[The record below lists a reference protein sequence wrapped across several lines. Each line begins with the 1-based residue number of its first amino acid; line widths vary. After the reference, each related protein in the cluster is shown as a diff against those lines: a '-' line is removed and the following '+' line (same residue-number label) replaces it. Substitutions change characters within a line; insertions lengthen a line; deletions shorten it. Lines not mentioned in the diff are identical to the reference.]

1 MPSIL
6 GQHGAGGTRLRE
18 TADLGRMGAMDATS
32 PAQTRAMAAESA
44 VVRRYVHRYGPVAWA
59 HAATPGAPGARTWH
73 YWWHAHLLHVLR
85 DAQEHRPDP
94 RRARLLR
101 GLHRG
106 ITLRTLGRWTTP
118 FHDDVAWMTLALQRY
133 DLHDRR
139 LERLT
144 RRLDDAVDPA
154 VGALPWAVDSTLY
167 NAPANGPA
175 AIALAWSAH
184 RGAAVDLDAWVAATL
199 DDPETGLVRD
209 GVEHGVVRPE
219 LWTYNQGVAIGSALA
234 LAEGA
239 PDADAREAH
248 EARAAHLVEAV
259 RRWCASDDGLFPA
272 AGGGDGGLF
281 AGILARYLAEA
292 AVWFAGDAAGETH
305 RPMASVAR
313 ELVQRN
319 ADALWANRR
328 EGFFPTDPRR
338 TARAKGDDLDLSVQV
353 GAWITLEAAVDL
365 EPAFTS

>member
-1 MPSIL
+1 
-6 GQHGAGGTRLRE
+6 
-18 TADLGRMGAMDATS
+18 MDATS

-44 VVRRYVHRYGPVAWA
+44 VVRRYVHRYGPLAWA

-85 DAQEHRPDP
+85 DAEEHRPDP

-101 GLHRG
+101 ALHRG
-106 ITLRTLGRWTTP
+106 ITVRTLGRWTTP

-133 DLHDRR
+133 DVHDRR
-139 LERLT
+139 IDRLT
-144 RRLDDAVDPA
+144 RRLHDAIDPA
-154 VGALPWAVDSTLY
+154 AGALPWAIDSSLY

-199 DDPETGLVRD
+199 DDPATGLVRD
-209 GVEHGVVRPE
+209 GVEHGVVRSE

-239 PDADAREAH
+239 PDADARDAH
-248 EARAAHLVEAV
+248 EARAAAIVRAV
-259 RRWCASDDGLFPA
+259 ARWCAADDGLFPA

-292 AVWFAGDAAGETH
+292 AVWFRAHAADDDHLEVAATAAG
-305 RPMASVAR
+305 
-313 ELVQRN
+313 LVRRN
-319 ADALWANRR
+319 ADALW
-328 EGFFPTDPRR
+328 EGRADGLFPADPRR
-338 TARAKGDDLDLSVQV
+338 PARATGDDLDLSVQL

-365 EPAFTS
+365 EGAVTS

>member
-1 MPSIL
+1 
-6 GQHGAGGTRLRE
+6 
-18 TADLGRMGAMDATS
+18 MDATS

-44 VVRRYVHRYGPVAWA
+44 VVRRYVHRYGPLAWA

-85 DAQEHRPDP
+85 DAEEHRPDP

-101 GLHRG
+101 ALHRG
-106 ITLRTLGRWTTP
+106 ITVRTLGRWTTP

-133 DLHDRR
+133 DVHDRR
-139 LERLT
+139 IDRLT
-144 RRLDDAVDPA
+144 RRLHDAIDPA
-154 VGALPWAVDSTLY
+154 AGALTWAIDSSLY

-199 DDPETGLVRD
+199 DDPATGLVRD
-209 GVEHGVVRPE
+209 GVEHGVVRSE

-239 PDADAREAH
+239 PDADARDAH
-248 EARAAHLVEAV
+248 EARAAAIVRAV
-259 RRWCASDDGLFPA
+259 ARWCAADDGLFPA

-292 AVWFAGDAAGETH
+292 AVWFRAHAADDDHLEVAATAAG
-305 RPMASVAR
+305 
-313 ELVQRN
+313 LVRRN
-319 ADALWANRR
+319 ADALWDGRAD
-328 EGFFPTDPRR
+328 GLFPADPRR
-338 TARAKGDDLDLSVQV
+338 PARATGDDLDLSVQL
-353 GAWITLEAAVDL
+353 GAWITLEAAADL
-365 EPAFTS
+365 ERRVTS

>member
-1 MPSIL
+1 
-6 GQHGAGGTRLRE
+6 
-18 TADLGRMGAMDATS
+18 MDATS

-44 VVRRYVHRYGPVAWA
+44 VVRRYVHRYGPLAWV

-85 DAQEHRPDP
+85 DAEEHRPDP

-101 GLHRG
+101 ALHRG
-106 ITLRTLGRWTTP
+106 ITVRTLGRWTTP

-133 DLHDRR
+133 DVHDRR
-139 LERLT
+139 IDRLT
-144 RRLDDAVDPA
+144 RRLHDAIDPA
-154 VGALPWAVDSTLY
+154 VGALPWAIDSSLY

-184 RGAAVDLDAWVAATL
+184 RGAAVDLDAWVAVTL
-199 DDPETGLVRD
+199 DDPATGLVRD
-209 GVEHGVVRPE
+209 GVEHGVVRSE

-239 PDADAREAH
+239 PDADARDAH
-248 EARAAHLVEAV
+248 EARAAAIVRAV
-259 RRWCASDDGLFPA
+259 ARWCAADDGLFPA

-292 AVWFAGDAAGETH
+292 AVWFRAHAADDDHLEVAATAAG
-305 RPMASVAR
+305 
-313 ELVQRN
+313 LVRRN
-319 ADALWANRR
+319 ADALS
-328 EGFFPTDPRR
+328 EGRADGLFPADPRR
-338 TARAKGDDLDLSVQV
+338 PARATGDDLDLSVQL

-365 EPAFTS
+365 ERAVTS

>member
-1 MPSIL
+1 
-6 GQHGAGGTRLRE
+6 
-18 TADLGRMGAMDATS
+18 MDATS

-44 VVRRYVHRYGPVAWA
+44 VVRRYVHRYGPLAWA

-85 DAQEHRPDP
+85 DAEEHRPDP

-101 GLHRG
+101 ALHRG
-106 ITLRTLGRWTTP
+106 ITVRTLGRWTTP

-133 DLHDRR
+133 DVHDRR
-139 LERLT
+139 IDRLT
-144 RRLDDAVDPA
+144 RRLHDAIDPA
-154 VGALPWAVDSTLY
+154 MGALPWAIDSSLY

-199 DDPETGLVRD
+199 DDPATGLVRD
-209 GVEHGVVRPE
+209 GVEHGVVRSE

-239 PDADAREAH
+239 PDADARDAH
-248 EARAAHLVEAV
+248 EARAAAIVRAV
-259 RRWCASDDGLFPA
+259 ARWCAADDGLFPA

-292 AVWFAGDAAGETH
+292 AVWFRAHAADDDHLEVAATAAG
-305 RPMASVAR
+305 
-313 ELVQRN
+313 LVRRN
-319 ADALWANRR
+319 ADALWDGRAD
-328 EGFFPTDPRR
+328 GLLPADPRR
-338 TARAKGDDLDLSVQV
+338 PARATGDDLDLSVQL

-365 EPAFTS
+365 ERAVTS

>member
-1 MPSIL
+1 
-6 GQHGAGGTRLRE
+6 
-18 TADLGRMGAMDATS
+18 MDATS

-44 VVRRYVHRYGPVAWA
+44 VVRRYVHRYGPLAWA
-59 HAATPGAPGARTWH
+59 HAAAPGAPGARTWH

-85 DAQEHRPDP
+85 DAEEHRPDP

-101 GLHRG
+101 ALHRG
-106 ITLRTLGRWTTP
+106 ITVRTLGRWTTP

-133 DLHDRR
+133 DVHDRR
-139 LERLT
+139 IDRLM
-144 RRLDDAVDPA
+144 RRLHDAIDPA
-154 VGALPWAVDSTLY
+154 AGALPWAIDSSLY

-184 RGAAVDLDAWVAATL
+184 RGAAVDLDAWVAVTL
-199 DDPETGLVRD
+199 DDPATGLVRD
-209 GVEHGVVRPE
+209 GVEHGVVRSE

-239 PDADAREAH
+239 PDADARDAH
-248 EARAAHLVEAV
+248 EARAAAIVRAV
-259 RRWCASDDGLFPA
+259 ARWCAADDGLFPA

-292 AVWFAGDAAGETH
+292 AVWFRAHAADDDHLEVAATAAG
-305 RPMASVAR
+305 
-313 ELVQRN
+313 LVRRN
-319 ADALWANRR
+319 ADALW
-328 EGFFPTDPRR
+328 EGRADGLFPADPRR
-338 TARAKGDDLDLSVQV
+338 PARATGDDLDLSVQL

-365 EPAFTS
+365 ERAVTS

>member
-1 MPSIL
+1 
-6 GQHGAGGTRLRE
+6 
-18 TADLGRMGAMDATS
+18 MDATS

-44 VVRRYVHRYGPVAWA
+44 VVRRYVHRYGPLAWA

-85 DAQEHRPDP
+85 DAEEHRPDP

-101 GLHRG
+101 ALHRG
-106 ITLRTLGRWTTP
+106 ITVRTLGRWTTP

-133 DLHDRR
+133 DVHDRR
-139 LERLT
+139 IDRLT
-144 RRLDDAVDPA
+144 RRLHDAIDPA
-154 VGALPWAVDSTLY
+154 VGALPWAIDSSLY

-199 DDPETGLVRD
+199 DDPATGLVRD
-209 GVEHGVVRPE
+209 GVEHGVVRSE

-239 PDADAREAH
+239 PDADARDAH
-248 EARAAHLVEAV
+248 EARAAAIVRAV
-259 RRWCASDDGLFPA
+259 ARWCAADDGLFPA

-281 AGILARYLAEA
+281 ACILARYLAEA
-292 AVWFAGDAAGETH
+292 AVWFRAHAADDDHLEVAATAAG
-305 RPMASVAR
+305 
-313 ELVQRN
+313 LVRRN
-319 ADALWANRR
+319 ADALWDGRAD
-328 EGFFPTDPRR
+328 GLLPADPRR
-338 TARAKGDDLDLSVQV
+338 PARATGDDLDLSVQL
-353 GAWITLEAAVDL
+353 GAWITLEAAADL
-365 EPAFTS
+365 ERRVTS

>member
-1 MPSIL
+1 
-6 GQHGAGGTRLRE
+6 
-18 TADLGRMGAMDATS
+18 MDATS

-44 VVRRYVHRYGPVAWA
+44 VVRRYVHRYGPLAWA
-59 HAATPGAPGARTWH
+59 HAAAPGAPGARTWH

-85 DAQEHRPDP
+85 DAEEHRPDP

-101 GLHRG
+101 ALHRG
-106 ITLRTLGRWTTP
+106 ITVRTLGRWTTP

-133 DLHDRR
+133 DVHDRR
-139 LERLT
+139 IDRLT
-144 RRLDDAVDPA
+144 RRLHDAIDPA
-154 VGALPWAVDSTLY
+154 AGALPWAIDSSLY

-184 RGAAVDLDAWVAATL
+184 RGAAVDLDAWVAVTL
-199 DDPETGLVRD
+199 DDPATGLVRD
-209 GVEHGVVRPE
+209 GVEHGVVRSE

-239 PDADAREAH
+239 PDADARDAH
-248 EARAAHLVEAV
+248 EARAAAIVRAV
-259 RRWCASDDGLFPA
+259 ARWCAADDGLFPA

-292 AVWFAGDAAGETH
+292 AVWFRAHAADDDHLEVAATAAG
-305 RPMASVAR
+305 
-313 ELVQRN
+313 LVRRN
-319 ADALWANRR
+319 ADALWDGRAD
-328 EGFFPTDPRR
+328 GLFPADPRR
-338 TARAKGDDLDLSVQV
+338 PARATGDDLDLSVQL

-365 EPAFTS
+365 ERAVTS

>member
-1 MPSIL
+1 
-6 GQHGAGGTRLRE
+6 
-18 TADLGRMGAMDATS
+18 MDATS

-44 VVRRYVHRYGPVAWA
+44 VVRHYVHRYGPLAWA

-85 DAQEHRPDP
+85 DAEEHRPDP

-101 GLHRG
+101 ALHRG
-106 ITLRTLGRWTTP
+106 ITARTLGRWTTP
-118 FHDDVAWMTLALQRY
+118 FHDDVAWMTLALQRN
-133 DLHDRR
+133 DVHDRR
-139 LERLT
+139 IDRLT
-144 RRLDDAVDPA
+144 RRLYDAIDPA
-154 VGALPWAVDSTLY
+154 VGALPWAIDSSLY

-199 DDPETGLVRD
+199 DDPATGLVRD
-209 GVEHGVVRPE
+209 GVEHGVVRSE

-239 PDADAREAH
+239 PDADARDAH
-248 EARAAHLVEAV
+248 EARAAAIVRAV
-259 RRWCASDDGLFPA
+259 ARWCAADDGLFPA

-292 AVWFAGDAAGETH
+292 AVWFRAHAADDHHLEVTATAAG
-305 RPMASVAR
+305 
-313 ELVQRN
+313 LVRRN
-319 ADALWANRR
+319 ADALWDRR
-328 EGFFPTDPRR
+328 ADGLLPADPRR
-338 TARAKGDDLDLSVQV
+338 RARATGDDLDLSVQL

-365 EPAFTS
+365 ERAVTS

>member
-6 GQHGAGGTRLRE
+6 WQHAASGTCLRE
-18 TADLGRMGAMDATS
+18 TADLGRMEGMDATS

-44 VVRRYVHRYGPVAWA
+44 VVRRYVHRHGPFAWA

-101 GLHRG
+101 ALHRG
-106 ITLRTLGRWTTP
+106 VTLRTVGRWTTP

-133 DLHDRR
+133 DVHDRR
-139 LERLT
+139 IDRLT
-144 RRLDDAVDPA
+144 HRLREAIDPA
-154 VGALPWAVDSTLY
+154 VGALPWAVDSVLY

-199 DDPETGLVRD
+199 DDPATGLVRD
-209 GVEHGVVRPE
+209 GVEHGIVRPE

-248 EARAAHLVEAV
+248 EARAAAIVRAV
-259 RRWCASDDGLFPA
+259 ARWCAADDGLFPA

-292 AVWFAGDAAGETH
+292 AVWFRAHAADDDHREVADIAAG
-305 RPMASVAR
+305 
-313 ELVQRN
+313 LVHRN
-319 ADALWANRR
+319 ADALWERR
-328 EGFFPTDPRR
+328 AEGVFPADPRR
-338 TARAKGDDLDLSVQV
+338 PGRASGDDLDLSVQV
-353 GAWITLEAAVDL
+353 GAWITLEAVVSL
-365 EPAFTS
+365 ERSVTS

>member
-1 MPSIL
+1 
-6 GQHGAGGTRLRE
+6 
-18 TADLGRMGAMDATS
+18 MDATS

-44 VVRRYVHRYGPVAWA
+44 VVRRYVHRYGPLAWA

-85 DAQEHRPDP
+85 DAEEHRPDP

-101 GLHRG
+101 ALHRG
-106 ITLRTLGRWTTP
+106 ITVRTLGRWTTP

-133 DLHDRR
+133 DVHDRR
-139 LERLT
+139 IDRLT
-144 RRLDDAVDPA
+144 RRLHDAIDPA
-154 VGALPWAVDSTLY
+154 MGALPWAIDSSLY

-184 RGAAVDLDAWVAATL
+184 RGAAVDLDAWIAATL
-199 DDPETGLVRD
+199 DDPATGLVRD
-209 GVEHGVVRPE
+209 GVEHGVVRSE

-239 PDADAREAH
+239 PDADARDAH
-248 EARAAHLVEAV
+248 EARAAAIVRAV
-259 RRWCASDDGLFPA
+259 ARWCAADDGLFPA

-292 AVWFAGDAAGETH
+292 AVWFRAHAADDDHLEVAATAAG
-305 RPMASVAR
+305 
-313 ELVQRN
+313 LVRRN
-319 ADALWANRR
+319 ADALWDGRAD
-328 EGFFPTDPRR
+328 GLLPADPRR
-338 TARAKGDDLDLSVQV
+338 PARATGDDLDLSVQL
-353 GAWITLEAAVDL
+353 GAWITLEAAADL
-365 EPAFTS
+365 ERAVTS